1 MTGAAALCCRSEIIL
16 EDVKLSTFYDQ
27 FIAFTKSSGGQL
39 YACCPFHAEKTPS
52 FTVNED
58 TGEWYCHG
66 CNRGGSEKEFIAE
79 FFDVEPKIGK
89 YAFEYWEKKGTLPF
103 PTEELVLKY
112 HANLLNSPKDLA
124 ILEGFGVTRDVIE
137 DLCIGLDDF
146 RIIFP
151 VKSKTGFWVNLRRYL
166 PPQRRLADSK
176 EPKCLNIRNLGQRR
190 YYPYTAFDQDEIVVV
205 EGEKDCVAARSQG
218 INAVTGT
225 GGSAIPVDEIGL
237 FKDKNVVLMLDSD
250 AVGQK
255 SVSTYLQLLKGIAS
269 TIKVIRLPQK
279 DFVDYYSACRAAG
292 EAVNI
297 WQYAVEYRDYEK
309 QKILG
314 EAQDVSLVRSE
325 FTEHLNTWINLNN
338 MSVVGVE
345 PRIYTIPTKL
355 KCICKNSK
363 CNKPCPL
370 AFSIANPDLVQEVEV
385 DPRQMLKFMDSADS
399 AQDSYL
405 RQTFGCKS
413 VSAEPED
420 FINCQKIIFQESA
433 SFIDGLE
440 EASFEN
446 RYGVYMYTDYRLSA
460 TLKYNFEACRVTNPS
475 NQQNYYV
482 IRKAECVNAIKPTVE
497 HGMLNAFKEVG
508 SRAST
513 AKDLINTYYDEWLP
527 ELAIEGRPDLFGAI
541 LLTYCS
547 VTEIPWQG
555 GIIKGWLD
563 TMCIGDTRT
572 GKSQMAQRFVKAVGM
587 GSYINGENARR
598 TGVIGGV
605 QRFGDSWVVT
615 WGAIPMNDRGL
626 LVIDEA
632 SGLEVD
638 DIKDLSSTRSSGA
651 VTLNKIVKG
660 EARAR
665 TRLIWFSNPRSG
677 RNLSDFYW
685 RGFGAFQEFIPV
697 AEDQA
702 RYDLVLS
709 AARDDVTE
717 LEGIDSDSKVKV
729 EPWRALFSLAWSVTA
744 DEIKIT
750 PEAKKAIREC
760 AKELNDELG
769 GGSLV
774 VGVAVHE
781 KLLRLSCAFAMLC
794 GDYDG
799 TLDITEKHVQFSK
812 EFLVMTLDKPSM
824 GYGDYIREFKKA
836 QAKRADNMSFVRTLI
851 AVHPAIKALLTATSF
866 KGYQFQEILGIDRND
881 SSKIMSDLITRG
893 LLRPGSGASY
903 VPDKLLMEIA
913 KQMEV

>member
-1 MTGAAALCCRSEIIL
+1 MALI
-16 EDVKLSTFYDQ
+16 YDE
-27 FIAFTKSSGGQL
+27 FIAFSQSSGDQL
-39 YACCPFHAEKTPS
+39 YACCPFHPDKTPS
-52 FTVNED
+52 FTVNTE
-58 TGEWYCHG
+58 TREWFCHG
-66 CNRGGSEKEFIAE
+66 CGKGGAEKEFLAE
-79 FFDVEPKIGK
+79 YFDVDTKIGK
-89 YAFEYWEKKGTLPF
+89 YAFEYWEKRGTLPF
-103 PTEELVLKY
+103 PTDEAVNKY
-112 HANLLNSPKDLA
+112 HQRLLKSPKDLA
-124 ILEGFGVTRDVIE
+124 ILESFGITLDTIKE
-137 DLCIGLDDF
+137 LKIGLDDF
-146 RIIFP
+146 RVVFP
-151 VKSKTGFWVNLRRYL
+151 IKSRRGYWVNLRRYL

-176 EPKCLNIRNLGQRR
+176 EPKCLNLRGLGQRR
-190 YYPYTAFDQDEIVVV
+190 YYPYEAFDQQEVVVV

-218 INAVTGT
+218 LNAVTGT
-225 GGSAIPVDEIGL
+225 GGSAIPVDEVGL
-237 FKDKNVVLMLDSD
+237 FKDKDVVLMLDSD
-250 AVGQK
+250 TVGQR
-255 SVSTYLQLLKGIAS
+255 SVNTYLQLLKNLAS
-269 TIKVIRLPQK
+269 SIRIIRLPQK
-279 DFVDYYSACRAAG
+279 DFVDYYNACKVTG
-292 EAVNI
+292 ETPNV
-297 WQYAVEYRDYEK
+297 WQYAVEHTEYEK
-309 QKILG
+309 QKQMG

-325 FTEHLNTWINLNN
+325 FTEHLNTWIKLHN

-345 PRIYTIPTKL
+345 PKIYTVPTKL
-355 KCICKNSK
+355 KCVCRNSK

-370 AFSIANPDLVQEVEV
+370 AFSTTNPELAQEVEV
-385 DPRQMLKFMDSADS
+385 DPRQLLRFMDSADS
-399 AQDSYL
+399 AQDNYL
-405 RQTFGCKS
+405 RQVFGCKS
-413 VSAEPED
+413 VSAEPTD

-460 TLKYNFEACRVTNPS
+460 TLKYDFEACRVTNPS
-475 NQQNYYV
+475 TQQNYYV
-482 IRKAECVNAIKPTVE
+482 IRDAECVNVAKPVLDMT
-497 HGMLNAFKEVG
+497 MLSHFKEAG
-508 SRAST
+508 DKAAT
-513 AKDLINTYYDEWLP
+513 AEELINGYYAEWMP
-527 ELAIEGRPDLFGAI
+527 ELGIEGRPDLFGAI

-572 GKSQMAQRFVKAVGM
+572 GKSQMAQRFVKAIGM
-587 GSYINGENARR
+587 GGYINGENARR

-626 LVIDEA
+626 LMIDEA

-665 TRLIWFSNPRSG
+665 TRLLWFSNPRSG

-685 RGFGAFQEFIPV
+685 KGFGAFQEFIPV
-697 AEDQA
+697 MEDQA
-702 RYDLVLS
+702 RFDLVLS
-709 AARDDVTE
+709 AAREDIDV
-717 LEGIDSDSKVKV
+717 LNGIDV
-729 EPWRALFSLAWSVTA
+729 ETHVYLAPWQALFSLAWSIPADDIRIAKDVKLAVRETA
-744 DEIKIT
+744 KS
-750 PEAKKAIREC
+750 
-760 AKELNDELG
+760 LNEELG

-781 KLLRLSCAFAMLC
+781 KILRLSCAFAVAC
-794 GDYDG
+794 GSYDVATG
-799 TLDITEKHVQFSK
+799 FLEVTEKHVRFAK
-812 EFLVMTLDKPSM
+812 EFLELTLNKPSL
-824 GYGDYIREFKKA
+824 GYGDYIREFKRA
-836 QAKRADNMSFVRTLI
+836 QAKRADNMNFVRTLI

-866 KGYQFQEILGIDRND
+866 KGYQFQEILGIDKND